1 MGINGQIK
9 GLKALDKVH
18 DRLLEK
24 ADNTD
29 NEKRAARLQKRAERL
44 QKVIEK
50 KAQRIEDKI
59 ERKQNRI
66 DKREEVLTNLPNGI
80 NERQEA
86 RLDKRRERLGNF
98 LDMLEDLDLPIDE
111 DDNRE
116 PQSSTL

>member
-24 ADNTD
+24 SENTD

-44 QKVIEK
+44 QKVIERK
-50 KAQRIEDKI
+50 SQRIEDKI

-66 DKREEVLTNLPNGI
+66 DKREETLTNLPNGI
-80 NERQEA
+80 NERQSA
-86 RLDKRRERLGNF
+86 RLDKRRERLDNF
-98 LDMLEDLDLPIDE
+98 LDMLEEFDIEEQDE
-111 DDNRE
+111 DQN
-116 PQSSTL
+116 SSQISSL